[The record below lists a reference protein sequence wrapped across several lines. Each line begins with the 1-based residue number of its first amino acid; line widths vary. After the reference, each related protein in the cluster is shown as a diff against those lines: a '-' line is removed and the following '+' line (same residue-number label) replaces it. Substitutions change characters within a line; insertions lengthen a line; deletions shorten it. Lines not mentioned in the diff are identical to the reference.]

1 MDFQIGG
8 IGDIGNLSLSGL
20 AKQNQ
25 STDNDKIPGAR
36 LRQRTLNDRPL
47 CERAGLVLHREVRC
61 GLSPLSE
68 IVE

>member
-8 IGDIGNLSLSGL
+8 IGDIGKTSLSGL

-25 STDNDKIPGAR
+25 RTDNDKIPGAR
-36 LRQRTLNDRPL
+36 LCQRALNERPL
-47 CERAGLVLHREVRC
+47 CERAGLVLHRELRC